1 MLSLQ
6 QRKVMSKK
14 DYKGV
19 HHNFGGL
26 LMGLGTATA
35 VAGPVNTYLRSGTLR
50 HDTVLHCICS
60 CAANPDF
67 AHANCHST
75 VNRHLDKHYLRI
87 KS

>member
-1 MLSLQ
+1 
-6 QRKVMSKK
+6 MSKK

-50 HDTVLHCICS
+50 LFAVVLQILTAHSS
-60 CAANPDF
+60 CHF
-67 AHANCHST
+67 ATEHT
-75 VNRHLDKHYLRI
+75 DKHYV
-87 KS
+87 

>member
-50 HDTVLHCICS
+50 FSLQS
-60 CAANPDF
+60 CCKF
-67 AHANCHST
+67 
-75 VNRHLDKHYLRI
+75 
-87 KS
+87 

>member
-50 HDTVLHCICS
+50 QEIVLHSICS
-60 CAANPDF
+60 CAGSRDCALKL
-67 AHANCHST
+67 ALY
-75 VNRHLDKHYLRI
+75 NRT
-87 KS
+87 S